1 MKENESCEISYLP
14 HIYFIYRQATKDEGV
29 TGQTQDGNTIAP
41 TPGACSDI
49 LIRTW
54 INKCLAENR
63 KGKQAL
69 VIPLTQEDEMI
80 IEEPTPAIQG
90 ETEEI
95 KLFPKVSYIDV
106 DKCLLMKE
114 SYIAQVETKKQLS
127 LLIK

>member
-1 MKENESCEISYLP
+1 MKVMKFKSP
-14 HIYFIYRQATKDEGV
+14 IYFNCRQATKDQGI
-29 TGQTQDGNTIAP
+29 TGQTQDGSGP
-41 TPGACSDI
+41 KHRACSHT

-54 INKCLAENR
+54 INKFLAENR

-69 VIPLTQEDEMI
+69 VIPLTEEDEMI

>member
-1 MKENESCEISYLP
+1 MKFKF
-14 HIYFIYRQATKDEGV
+14 HIYFNYRKAKKDPEI
-29 TGQTQDGNTIAP
+29 TGQTQVGSTIVP
-41 TPGACSDI
+41 TPRACSHT

-54 INKCLAENR
+54 INKFLAENR

-95 KLFPKVSYIDV
+95 KLFPKVSCNDV
-106 DKCLLMKE
+106 DKCLLMKK
-114 SYIAQVETKKQLS
+114 SYIAQVETKKQLP

>member
-1 MKENESCEISYLP
+1 MKVMKFKS
-14 HIYFIYRQATKDEGV
+14 HIYFNCRQATKDQGI
-29 TGQTQDGNTIAP
+29 TGQTQDGSGP
-41 TPGACSDI
+41 THRAFSHT

-54 INKCLAENR
+54 INKFLAENR

-69 VIPLTQEDEMI
+69 VIPLTEEDEMI